1 MTRNELE
8 RYLGKAVTIT
18 LNDGT
23 TYTGILHQT
32 GEKAFADNP
41 NLSVPLN
48 FYFCIDENNEVVAN
62 TVFRVSH
69 IKNISC
75 NEKLRMTNFEKIKQM
90 SIDEMARSCIDFF
103 SCPYGTPYVG
113 CPMEKRF
120 NNSCIDC
127 TKHWLESEVDKNV
140 FRNT

>member
-1 MTRNELE
+1 MTRTEFE
-8 RYLGKAVTIT
+8 KYLGKDVTIT
-18 LNDGT
+18 LYDGAI
-23 TYTGILHQT
+23 YAGILHQT

-48 FYFCIDENNEVVAN
+48 FYFCIDENNEVVKN

-69 IKNISC
+69 IQKISC
-75 NEKLRMTNFEKIKQM
+75 NEKLRMTNFERIKSM
-90 SIDEMARSCIDFF
+90 SIDEMARSGIDFF

-127 TKHWLESEVDKNV
+127 TKHWLESEVEE
-140 FRNT
+140 

>member
-1 MTRNELE
+1 MTRTEFE
-8 RYLGKAVTIT
+8 KYLGKDVTIT
-18 LNDGT
+18 LYDGAI
-23 TYTGILHQT
+23 YAGILHQT

-48 FYFCIDENNEVVAN
+48 FYFCIDENNEVVKN

-69 IKNISC
+69 IQKISC
-75 NEKLRMTNFEKIKQM
+75 NEKLRMTNFERIKSM

-113 CPMEKRF
+113 CPMEKQF

-127 TKHWLESEVDKNV
+127 TKHWLESEVEE
-140 FRNT
+140 

>member
-1 MTRNELE
+1 MTRTEFE
-8 RYLGKAVTIT
+8 KYLGKDVTIT
-18 LNDGT
+18 LYDGAI
-23 TYTGILHQT
+23 YAGILHQT
-32 GEKAFADNP
+32 CEKAFADNP

-48 FYFCIDENNEVVAN
+48 FYFCIDENNEVVKN

-69 IKNISC
+69 IQKISC
-75 NEKLRMTNFEKIKQM
+75 NEKLRMTNFERIKSM

-127 TKHWLESEVDKNV
+127 TKHWLESEVEE
-140 FRNT
+140 